1 MYLQL
6 ISVVVVIRLA
16 DVRMYVRAM
25 VRIWGLSLHVC
36 RCRKDPSIANATRSS
51 VVVHLSSCI
60 PHFAHLFFSLHD
72 ACYFHLYFSGR
83 GHFCL

>member
-36 RCRKDPSIANATRSS
+36 TVDAEKIHQLQMQQD
-51 VVVHLSSCI
+51 LQLLCI
-60 PHFAHLFFSLHD
+60 
-72 ACYFHLYFSGR
+72 
-83 GHFCL
+83 